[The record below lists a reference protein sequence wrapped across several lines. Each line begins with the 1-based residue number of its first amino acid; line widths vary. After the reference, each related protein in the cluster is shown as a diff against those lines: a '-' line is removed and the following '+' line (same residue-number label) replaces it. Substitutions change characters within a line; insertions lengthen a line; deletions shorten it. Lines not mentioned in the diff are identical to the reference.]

1 MTWQKTD
8 RPVMSTPLG
17 KQKES
22 VMYYSSGN
30 YEAFAR
36 PRKPKGVENKT
47 AWFVGAGL
55 AALAGAAFLIR
66 DGQMPGNRI
75 TILEQQ
81 QLPGGALDGIKEPN
95 KGFVIRGG
103 REMEEHFEC
112 LWDLYR
118 SIPSLEIEGASVLD
132 EFYWLDKD
140 DPNSSLQRATVKRG
154 EDAHT
159 DGLFTLSEQAQKE
172 IVKLF
177 LATGEEMEN
186 KRISEVFG
194 KEFLDSNF
202 WLYWR
207 TMFAFEEWHSALEM
221 KRYLHRFIHQIKGM
235 PDFSTLK
242 FTKFNQYESL
252 VLPLVKW
259 LQEHGVVF
267 EYGTEVTDV
276 DFDIAP
282 GRKQATR
289 IHWRKDAGEGGVD
302 LGPDDLVFMTIGS
315 LTENSDNGD
324 HHTPAKLNEGP
335 APAWD
340 LWRRIAAKDP
350 AFGRPDVFGAHIPET
365 KWESATVTTLDQRI
379 PKYIQKIAKRDPFSG
394 KVVTGGIVTAKDS
407 SWLLSW
413 TVNRQPHFKEQPKD
427 QIVVWVYALFVE
439 QPGDYV
445 KKPMQDCSGEE
456 ITQEWLYHLGVPV
469 EDIPELAATGAIT
482 VPVMMPYVT
491 AFFMPRQAG
500 DRPDVVPEGA
510 VNFAFIG
517 QFAESRERDCI
528 FTTEYSV
535 RTPMEAVYTL
545 LDVERGVPEV
555 FNSTYDIRTL
565 LSATGRLRDG
575 KEIDIPG
582 PAFVRNLL
590 MKKLDK
596 TQIGALLREFG
607 IVGDD

>member
-1 MTWQKTD
+1 MRLDVAAT
-8 RPVMSTPLG
+8 STKG
-17 KQKES
+17 NH
-22 VMYYSSGN
+22 MHYSSGN

-36 PRKPKGVENKT
+36 PRKPKGVEDKT
-47 AWFVGAGL
+47 AWFVGSGL
-55 AALAGAAFLIR
+55 AALSGAAFLIR
-66 DGQMPGNRI
+66 DGQMPGHRI

-81 QLPGGALDGIKEPN
+81 QLPGGALDGIKEPK

-118 SIPSLEIEGASVLD
+118 SIPSLEIDGASVLD
-132 EFYWLDKD
+132 EFYWLNKD
-140 DPNSSLQRATVKRG
+140 DPNFSLQRATVNCG
-154 EDAHT
+154 QDAHT
-159 DGLFTLSEQAQKE
+159 DGLFTLSERAQKE
-172 IVKLF
+172 VLKLF
-177 LATGEEMEN
+177 LATRQETEN
-186 KRISEVFG
+186 RRINEVFG
-194 KEFLDSNF
+194 EEFLGSNF

-221 KRYLHRFIHQIKGM
+221 KLYLHRFIHQIAGM
-235 PDFSTLK
+235 PDFSSLK
-242 FTKFNQYESL
+242 FTKYNQYESM

-259 LQEHGVVF
+259 LLDHGVVF
-267 EYGTEVTDV
+267 QYGTEVTDV

-282 GRKQATR
+282 GRKLATA
-289 IHWRKDAGEGGVD
+289 IHWRRNGVEGGVD
-302 LGPDDLVFMTIGS
+302 LGPDDIVFMTIGS

-365 KWESATVTTLDQRI
+365 KWESATVTTLDARI
-379 PKYIQKIAKRDPFSG
+379 PSYIRKIAKRDPFTG

-413 TVNRQPHFKEQPKD
+413 TVNRQPHFKQQPKD
-427 QIVVWVYALFVE
+427 QIVVWVYALFAE
-439 QPGDYV
+439 KPGDYV
-445 KKPMQDCSGEE
+445 KKRMQDCTGEE
-456 ITQEWLYHLGVPV
+456 ITQEWLYQMGVPV
-469 EDIPELAATGAIT
+469 ADIPELAATGAKT
-482 VPVMMPYVT
+482 VPTMMPYIT

-517 QFAESRERDCI
+517 QFAESKERDCI

-535 RTPMEAVYTL
+535 RTSMEAVYTL
-545 LDVERGVPEV
+545 LKVERGVPEV
-555 FNSTYDIRTL
+555 FNSTYDIRML
-565 LSATGRLRDG
+565 LTASGRLRDG
-575 KEIDIPG
+575 KAIDIPG
-582 PAFVRNLL
+582 PAFLRNLL

-596 TQIGALLREFG
+596 TQIGELLREFG
-607 IVGDD
+607 IVAGD